1 MERIIKKGENIYIRL
16 PKYEE
21 IAYIS
26 KLWSDVDTT
35 GEVGGPFFL
44 PEDKVSSWFQKM
56 VHPTDGRNFYCL
68 IFNNKDEPVGEVSF
82 HRFDDLTKTAELNIK
97 IESKHRG
104 KGYAKEAL
112 FLLLD
117 YYFNEFGGEIMIDP
131 VLLSNKKAQKMLL
144 SFGFEYDPSNKEVF
158 LLKITKDMFNK
169 IKDGLSHT
177 LT

>member
-1 MERIIKKGENIYIRL
+1 MKRITKKGKNIYIRP

-21 IAYIS
+21 TAYIN

-44 PEDKVSSWFQKM
+44 PEEKVSSWFQKM
-56 VHPTDGRNFYCL
+56 VDPTDGHNFYCL

-82 HRFDDLTKTAELNIK
+82 HRFDDSTKTAELNIK
-97 IESKHRG
+97 IERIHRG

-144 SFGFEYDPSNKEVF
+144 SFGFEHDPSNKEVF
-158 LLKITKDMFNK
+158 LLKMTKDMFNK
-169 IKDGLSHT
+169 IKDGILHT
-177 LT
+177 